1 MTDQIF
7 RLLIGATLIGG
18 MLHSP
23 VFADT
28 GTSGTALLPETALS
42 TPFGTA
48 AIDSNALDAHRGG
61 SEVTV
66 INDNMLKG
74 VVSDNQAYNLNT
86 GSNLVSESSFSGA
99 SGFATIIQNSGNN
112 VLIQNSTIVN
122 VQFQ

>member
-1 MTDQIF
+1 MTNKIF

-18 MLHSP
+18 MFHAP
-23 VFADT
+23 VFADA
-28 GTSGTALLPETALS
+28 GASGTVQMSETTLS
-42 TPFGTA
+42 TPFGAA
-48 AIDSNALDAHRGG
+48 AIDSDALEAHRGG

-74 VVSDNQAYNLNT
+74 VVSDNQAYNLTT

-99 SGFATIIQNSGNN
+99 SGFATVIQNSGNN

-122 VQFQ
+122 VQVK